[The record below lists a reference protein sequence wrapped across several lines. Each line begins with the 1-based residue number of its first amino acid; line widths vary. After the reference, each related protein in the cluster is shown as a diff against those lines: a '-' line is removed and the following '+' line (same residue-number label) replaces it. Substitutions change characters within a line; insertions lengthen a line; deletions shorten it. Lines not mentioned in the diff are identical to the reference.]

1 MTIDSL
7 RQRPSFCDLADVD
20 YVVDEPIKLGEWNSL
35 DDSGRVTKRSDL
47 S

>member
-7 RQRPSFCDLADVD
+7 RQRPSLFQLADVE
-20 YVVDEPIKLGEWNSL
+20 YLVEEPIELAEWNPL
-35 DDSGRVTKRSDL
+35 DNSGRVTKRSDL